1 MMGYALLTM
10 IGLKPLSK
18 FSYNI
23 TNGWIEAFN
32 RQDVTTGLVQ
42 YYLFEAE
49 VKFHGCVYLVSED
62 IGEVG

>member
-1 MMGYALLTM
+1 MGYALLTM

-32 RQDVTTGLVQ
+32 RQDVTTALNH

>member
-1 MMGYALLTM
+1 MSYALLTM

-32 RQDVTTGLVQ
+32 RQDVTTAFVQ

-49 VKFHGCVYLVSED
+49 VKFHEYVHLVSED